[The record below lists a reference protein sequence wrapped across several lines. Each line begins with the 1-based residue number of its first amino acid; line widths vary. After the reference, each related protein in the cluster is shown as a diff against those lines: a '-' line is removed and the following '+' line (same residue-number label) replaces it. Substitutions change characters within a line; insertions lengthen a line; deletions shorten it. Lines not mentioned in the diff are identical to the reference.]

1 MRCCGFRYLLPIVD
15 GLDVF
20 VFGRLEAR
28 RHVALTKL
36 FSLVDVER
44 SRQSGLHEAQELRA
58 ELAMFILVA
67 EVAGDRARVV
77 CASAVSTWM
86 SNRALWTS
94 YRGFQ

>member
-1 MRCCGFRYLLPIVD
+1 MAYLLPIVD

-28 RHVALTKL
+28 RHVALTEL

-67 EVAGDRARVV
+67 EVTGDRARVV
-77 CASAVSTWM
+77 CASVVSMWV
-86 SNRALWTS
+86 SIRASWTS
-94 YRGFQ
+94 YRDSR